1 MDSTSWSKNH
11 RVGQPAVHWGHPG
24 VGPWNVAK
32 NPHSESQNLWFI
44 WFSGAV
50 LSQVGHLQIGGV
62 CVLLTSATA
71 LAGFSGE
78 AAFDAGTVRFKT
90 AAAEIWKDEETC
102 FSRWRHSIF
111 SWPSQVVVW
120 TWVLP
125 SRHNAFCNRHIVSC
139 FSSAAWLRKWSKHLW
154 WTESQVRGQG
164 ATIFSVNRNG
174 PVAV

>member
-11 RVGQPAVHWGHPG
+11 RVGQPAVDWGHPG

-111 SWPSQVVVW
+111 SWPSQVVAW
-120 TWVLP
+120 TWY
-125 SRHNAFCNRHIVSC
+125 SRAVTMHFAIVTSYHDFLLQLGSESGPNTC
-139 FSSAAWLRKWSKHLW
+139 DGPRARYEAKVRRYFQ
-154 WTESQVRGQG
+154 WTATVR
-164 ATIFSVNRNG
+164 
-174 PVAV
+174 